1 MRESG
6 LPAMDQAGTEA
17 PAFAGVKRWLPLI
30 LLVTAGVAAYFSGA
44 HRYVSFHALAAH
56 REWVLSQVA
65 VLGFWAPLAF
75 IALYAAVAALSIPG
89 ATAMTLT
96 GGFLFGTVLG
106 TLCNVTGATIGA
118 TLVFL
123 VARSAFGEVL
133 QRRAG
138 PFLKKIE
145 EGFRQDA
152 VSYLLV
158 LRLVP
163 LFPFWLVNLVPAFF
177 GMSLGAYMLCTFF
190 GILPGAVVYTS
201 VGGGLGEFLDRG
213 EKPDLHLV
221 FQPHILLP
229 LIGLG
234 LLALVPVAYKRWKQ
248 RS

>member
-6 LPAMDQAGTEA
+6 LPAMDQAETQA
-17 PAFAGVKRWLPLI
+17 PASTGVKRWLPLA
-30 LLVTAGVAAYFSGA
+30 LLVAAGLAAYFSGA
-44 HRYVSFHALAAH
+44 HRYVSFHALAEH
-56 REWVLSQVA
+56 REWLLSQVDK
-65 VLGFWAPLAF
+65 LGFWAPVAF
-75 IALYAAVAALSIPG
+75 VALYAAVAALSIPG
-89 ATAMTLT
+89 ATAMTLA
-96 GGFLFGTVLG
+96 GGFLFGTVPG
-106 TLCNVTGATIGA
+106 TLYNVLGATIGA
-118 TLVFL
+118 TIVFL

-163 LFPFWLVNLVPAFF
+163 LFPFWLVNLVPALF
-177 GMSLGAYMLCTFF
+177 GMSLGAYVACTFV

-229 LIGLG
+229 LLGLG
-234 LLALVPVAYKRWKQ
+234 LLALVPVAYKRWK
-248 RS
+248 RKP

>member
-1 MRESG
+1 
-6 LPAMDQAGTEA
+6 MDQAGNHA
-17 PAFAGVKRWLPLI
+17 PDPAGIKRWLPLAV
-30 LLVTAGVAAYFSGA
+30 LVAAGIAAWLSGA
-44 HRYVSFHALAAH
+44 HRYVSFHALEAH
-56 REWVLSQVA
+56 REWILAQVA
-65 VLGFWAPLAF
+65 ALGFWAPLAF
-75 IALYAAVAALSIPG
+75 IALYATAAALSIPG
-89 ATAMTLT
+89 ATIMTLT

-106 TLCNVTGATIGA
+106 TLFNVLGATLGA

-133 QRRAG
+133 HRRAG
-138 PFLKKIE
+138 PFLKKVE

-163 LFPFWLVNLVPAFF
+163 LFPFWLVNLVPALF
-177 GMSLGAYMLCTFF
+177 GMSLGAYVVCTFV

-213 EKPDLHLV
+213 EKPDLHLA

-234 LLALVPVAYKRWKQ
+234 LLALVPVAYKRWK
-248 RS
+248 RKL

>member
-1 MRESG
+1 
-6 LPAMDQAGTEA
+6 MDQAGNPA
-17 PAFAGVKRWLPLI
+17 PARVSLKRWLPLAV
-30 LLVTAGVAAYFSGA
+30 LVAAGIAAWLSGA
-44 HRYVSFHALAAH
+44 HRYVSFHALEAH
-56 REWVLSQVA
+56 REWLLAQVA
-65 VLGFWAPLAF
+65 ALGYWAPVAF
-75 IALYAAVAALSIPG
+75 VLLYAAVAALSIPG
-89 ATAMTLT
+89 ATIMTLT

-106 TLCNVTGATIGA
+106 TLYNVLGATIGA

-123 VARSAFGEVL
+123 VARTAFGEVL
-133 QRRAG
+133 QQRAG
-138 PFLKKIE
+138 PFLKKVE

-163 LFPFWLVNLVPAFF
+163 LFPFWLVNLVPALF
-177 GMSLGAYMLCTFF
+177 GMSLGAYVACTFF

-234 LLALVPVAYKRWKQ
+234 LLALVPVAYKYWKQ
-248 RS
+248 KP

>member
-6 LPAMDQAGTEA
+6 LPAMDQAGTHASEGA
-17 PAFAGVKRWLPLI
+17 RIKRWLPLAV
-30 LLVTAGVAAYFSGA
+30 LVVAALAAYLSGA
-44 HRYVSFHALAAH
+44 YRYVSFHALAAH
-56 REWVLSQVA
+56 REWVLLQVER
-65 VLGFWAPLAF
+65 LGFWAPLAF
-75 IALYAAVAALSIPG
+75 IALYATVAALSIPG

-106 TLCNVTGATIGA
+106 TLYNVLGATIGA

-152 VSYLLV
+152 ISYLLV

-163 LFPFWLVNLVPAFF
+163 LFPFWLVNLVPALF
-177 GMSLGAYMLCTFF
+177 GMSLGAYVVCTFV
-190 GILPGAVVYTS
+190 GILPGAIVYTS
-201 VGGGLGEFLDRG
+201 VGSGLGEFLDRG
-213 EKPDLHLV
+213 EKPNLHLA

-234 LLALVPVAYKRWKQ
+234 LLALVPVVYKRWK
-248 RS
+248 RKS

>member
-1 MRESG
+1 
-6 LPAMDQAGTEA
+6 MDQEA
-17 PAFAGVKRWLPLI
+17 HAAPRRAALKRWLPLGV
-30 LLVTAGVAAYFSGA
+30 LAVAVAAAWLSGA
-44 HRYVSFHALAAH
+44 YRYVSFHALEAH

-65 VLGFWAPLAF
+65 ALGFWAPVAF
-75 IALYAAVAALSIPG
+75 ILLYAAVAALSIPG
-89 ATAMTLT
+89 ATIMTLT

-106 TLCNVTGATIGA
+106 SLYNVLGATIGA

-133 QRRAG
+133 QQRAG
-138 PFLKKIE
+138 PFLKKVE
-145 EGFRQDA
+145 AGFREDA

-163 LFPFWLVNLVPAFF
+163 LFPFWLVNLVPALF
-177 GMSLGAYMLCTFF
+177 GMSLGVYVACTFV

-201 VGGGLGEFLDRG
+201 VGSGLGEFLDRG

-221 FQPHILLP
+221 YQPHILLP

-234 LLALVPVAYKRWKQ
+234 LLALVPVVYKHWKKKP
-248 RS
+248 

>member
-1 MRESG
+1 
-6 LPAMDQAGTEA
+6 MDQAGSPA
-17 PAFAGVKRWLPLI
+17 PDRAGVTRWLPLV
-30 LLVTAGVAAYFSGA
+30 LLVAAGIAAWLSGA
-44 HRYVSFHALAAH
+44 HRYFSFHALEAH

-65 VLGFWAPLAF
+65 ALGFWAPLAF
-75 IALYAAVAALSIPG
+75 ILLYAAVAALSIPG
-89 ATAMTLT
+89 ATIMTLT

-106 TLCNVTGATIGA
+106 TFYNVLGATIGA
-118 TLVFL
+118 TIVFL

-138 PFLKKIE
+138 PFLKKVE

-163 LFPFWLVNLVPAFF
+163 LFPFWLVNLVPALF
-177 GMSLGAYMLCTFF
+177 GMSLGAYVVCTFV

-213 EKPDLHLV
+213 EKPNLHLI

-234 LLALVPVAYKRWKQ
+234 LLALVPVAYKYWKKKP
-248 RS
+248 

>member
-1 MRESG
+1 
-6 LPAMDQAGTEA
+6 MDQAGNPVSDRA
-17 PAFAGVKRWLPLI
+17 RIKRWLPLI
-30 LLVTAGVAAYFSGA
+30 VLVVAGIAVWLSGV
-44 HRYVSFHALAAH
+44 HRYVSFHALEAH
-56 REWVLSQVA
+56 REWLLAQVA
-65 VLGFWAPLAF
+65 ALGIWAPVAF
-75 IALYAAVAALSIPG
+75 ILLYAAVAALSLPG
-89 ATAMTLT
+89 ATILTLT

-106 TLCNVTGATIGA
+106 TLYNVLGATIGA

-133 QRRAG
+133 QQRAG
-138 PFLKKIE
+138 PFLKKVE

-163 LFPFWLVNLVPAFF
+163 LFPFWLVNLVPALF
-177 GMSLGAYMLCTFF
+177 GMSLGAYVACTFF

-213 EKPDLHLV
+213 EKPNLHLV

-234 LLALVPVAYKRWKQ
+234 LLALVPVAYKHWKKK
-248 RS
+248 S

>member
-1 MRESG
+1 
-6 LPAMDQAGTEA
+6 MDQVGNPVSDRAGI
-17 PAFAGVKRWLPLI
+17 KRWLPLMV
-30 LLVTAGVAAYFSGA
+30 LVAACIAAWLSGA
-44 HRYVSFHALAAH
+44 HRYVSFHALEAH
-56 REWVLSQVA
+56 REWLLTQVA
-65 VLGFWAPLAF
+65 ALGVWAPVAF
-75 IALYAAVAALSIPG
+75 ILLYACVAALSIPG
-89 ATAMTLT
+89 ATIMTLT

-106 TLCNVTGATIGA
+106 TLYNVLGATIGA

-123 VARSAFGEVL
+123 VARSAFGEML
-133 QRRAG
+133 QQRAG
-138 PFLKKIE
+138 PFLKKVE

-163 LFPFWLVNLVPAFF
+163 LFPFWLVNLVPALF
-177 GMSLGAYMLCTFF
+177 GMSLGTYVACTFV

-213 EKPDLHLV
+213 EKPNLHLV

-234 LLALVPVAYKRWKQ
+234 LLALVPVAYKHWKKK
-248 RS
+248 S

>member
-1 MRESG
+1 
-6 LPAMDQAGTEA
+6 MDQAGN
-17 PAFAGVKRWLPLI
+17 PASSRPGLKRWVPLAV
-30 LLVTAGVAAYFSGA
+30 LVAAGIAAWLSGA
-44 HRYVSFHALAAH
+44 HRYVSFHALENH
-56 REWVLSQVA
+56 REWLLAQVA
-65 VLGFWAPLAF
+65 TLGFWAPVAF

-89 ATAMTLT
+89 ATIMTLT

-106 TLCNVTGATIGA
+106 TLYNVLGATIGA

-133 QRRAG
+133 QQRAG
-138 PFLKKIE
+138 PFLKKLE
-145 EGFRQDA
+145 EGFREDA

-163 LFPFWLVNLVPAFF
+163 LFPFWLVNLVPALF
-177 GMSLGAYMLCTFF
+177 GMSLGAYVVCTFF

-213 EKPDLHLV
+213 EKPDLHLALP
-221 FQPHILLP
+221 PHLLLP

-234 LLALVPVAYKRWKQ
+234 VLALVPVAYKHWKKKP
-248 RS
+248 

>member
-6 LPAMDQAGTEA
+6 LAAMDQAGTEA
-17 PAFAGVKRWLPLI
+17 RASAGVKRWLPLA
-30 LLVTAGVAAYFSGA
+30 LLVTAGVAVYFSGA
-44 HRYVSFHALAAH
+44 HRYVSFHALANH
-56 REWVLSQVA
+56 REWLLSQVA
-65 VLGFWAPLAF
+65 ALGFWAPLAF
-75 IALYAAVAALSIPG
+75 VSLYAAVTALSIPG
-89 ATAMTLT
+89 ATAMTLA

-118 TLVFL
+118 TLVFI

-163 LFPFWLVNLVPAFF
+163 LFPFWLVNLVPALF
-177 GMSLGAYMLCTFF
+177 GMSLGAYVVCTFF

-213 EKPDLHLV
+213 EKPDLHLA

-234 LLALVPVAYKRWKQ
+234 LLALVPVVYKRWKKKP
-248 RS
+248 

>member
-1 MRESG
+1 
-6 LPAMDQAGTEA
+6 MDQAGTDA
-17 PAFAGVKRWLPLI
+17 PQAAGLKRWLPLG
-30 LLVTAGVAAYFSGA
+30 LLVAAGLAAYLSGA
-44 HRYVSFHALAAH
+44 HRYVSIHALAAH
-56 REWVLSQVA
+56 REWLLSQVA
-65 VLGFWAPLAF
+65 LLGLWAPIAF

-89 ATAMTLT
+89 ATAMTLA

-106 TLCNVTGATIGA
+106 TLCNVLGATVGA

-145 EGFRQDA
+145 AGFRQDA

-163 LFPFWLVNLVPAFF
+163 LFPFWLVNLVPALF
-177 GMSLGAYMLCTFF
+177 GMSLGAYVICTFV

-201 VGGGLGEFLDRG
+201 VGAGLGEFLDRG
-213 EKPDLHLV
+213 EKPDLQLV
-221 FQPHILLP
+221 FQPHVLLP

-234 LLALVPVAYKRWKQ
+234 LLALVPVAYKRWK
-248 RS
+248 RKP

>member
-1 MRESG
+1 
-6 LPAMDQAGTEA
+6 MDQAGNPVSGRA
-17 PAFAGVKRWLPLI
+17 SIKRWLPL
-30 LLVTAGVAAYFSGA
+30 LVLVALGVATWLSGA
-44 HRYVSFHALAAH
+44 HRYVSFHALEAH

-65 VLGFWAPLAF
+65 ALGLWAPVAF
-75 IALYAAVAALSIPG
+75 ILLYAAVAALSIPG
-89 ATAMTLT
+89 ATIMTLT
-96 GGFLFGTVLG
+96 GGFLFGTELG
-106 TLCNVTGATIGA
+106 TLYNVLGATMGA

-133 QRRAG
+133 QQRAG
-138 PFLKKIE
+138 PFLKKVE
-145 EGFRQDA
+145 AGFRQDA

-163 LFPFWLVNLVPAFF
+163 LFPFWLVNLVPALF
-177 GMSLGAYMLCTFF
+177 GMSLGAYVICTFV

-234 LLALVPVAYKRWKQ
+234 LLALVPVAYKHWKKK
-248 RS
+248 S

>member
-1 MRESG
+1 
-6 LPAMDQAGTEA
+6 MDQAGN
-17 PAFAGVKRWLPLI
+17 PASSRPGLKRWVPLAV
-30 LLVTAGVAAYFSGA
+30 LVAAGIAAWLSGA
-44 HRYVSFHALAAH
+44 HRYVSFHALENH
-56 REWVLSQVA
+56 REWLLAQVA
-65 VLGFWAPLAF
+65 TLGFWAPVAF

-89 ATAMTLT
+89 ATIMTLT

-106 TLCNVTGATIGA
+106 TLYNVLGATIGA

-133 QRRAG
+133 QQRAG
-138 PFLKKIE
+138 PFLKKLE
-145 EGFRQDA
+145 EGFREDA

-163 LFPFWLVNLVPAFF
+163 LFPFWLVNLVPALF
-177 GMSLGAYMLCTFF
+177 GMSLGAYVVCTFF

-213 EKPDLHLV
+213 EKPDLHLAL
-221 FQPHILLP
+221 QPHILLP

-234 LLALVPVAYKRWKQ
+234 VLALVPVAYKHWKKKP
-248 RS
+248 

>member
-1 MRESG
+1 
-6 LPAMDQAGTEA
+6 MDQEGNPAPEPAGI
-17 PAFAGVKRWLPLI
+17 KRWLPLAV
-30 LLVTAGVAAYFSGA
+30 LVAAGIAAWLSGA
-44 HRYVSFHALAAH
+44 HRYVSFHALEAH
-56 REWVLSQVA
+56 REWILAQVA
-65 VLGFWAPLAF
+65 ALGVWAPLAF
-75 IALYAAVAALSIPG
+75 IALYATVAALSIPG
-89 ATAMTLT
+89 ATIMTLS

-106 TLCNVTGATIGA
+106 TLFNVLGATIGA

-133 QRRAG
+133 HRRAG
-138 PFLKKIE
+138 PFLKKVE
-145 EGFRQDA
+145 EGFRRDA

-163 LFPFWLVNLVPAFF
+163 LFPFWLVNLVPALF
-177 GMSLGAYMLCTFF
+177 GMSLGAYVLCTFF

-221 FQPHILLP
+221 FQRHILLP

-234 LLALVPVAYKRWKQ
+234 LLALVPVAYKRWK
-248 RS
+248 RKP

>member
-1 MRESG
+1 
-6 LPAMDQAGTEA
+6 
-17 PAFAGVKRWLPLI
+17 
-30 LLVTAGVAAYFSGA
+30 LLLAAIVAVYLSGA
-44 HRYVSFHALAAH
+44 REYFTFHSLAVH
-56 REWVLSQVA
+56 REWLLSQVA
-65 VLGFWAPLAF
+65 TLGFWAPVAF

-89 ATAMTLT
+89 ATAMTLA

-106 TLCNVTGATIGA
+106 TLCNVVGATIGA

-145 EGFRQDA
+145 AGFRQDA

-163 LFPFWLVNLVPAFF
+163 LFPFWLVNLVPALF
-177 GMSLGAYMLCTFF
+177 GMSLCAYVVCTFV

-201 VGGGLGEFLDRG
+201 VGAGLGEFLDRG

-221 FQPHILLP
+221 FEPHVLLP
-229 LIGLG
+229 LLGLG
-234 LLALVPVAYKRWKQ
+234 LLALVPVAYKRWKKQ
-248 RS
+248 P

>member
-1 MRESG
+1 
-6 LPAMDQAGTEA
+6 MDQAANPA
-17 PAFAGVKRWLPLI
+17 PRPASVKRWLPLGV
-30 LLVTAGVAAYFSGA
+30 LVAAAVAAWLSGA
-44 HRYVSFHALAAH
+44 HRYVSFHALEAH
-56 REWVLSQVA
+56 REWLLAQVA
-65 VLGFWAPLAF
+65 ALGFWAPVAF
-75 IALYAAVAALSIPG
+75 ILLYAAVAALSIPG
-89 ATAMTLT
+89 ATIMTLT

-106 TLCNVTGATIGA
+106 TLYNVVGATIGA

-163 LFPFWLVNLVPAFF
+163 LFPFWLVNLVPALF
-177 GMSLGAYMLCTFF
+177 GMSLGAYVLCTFF

-213 EKPDLHLV
+213 EKPDLQLA

-229 LIGLG
+229 LVGLG
-234 LLALVPVAYKRWKQ
+234 VLALVPVIYRHWKQ
-248 RS
+248 KP

>member
-6 LPAMDQAGTEA
+6 LPAMDQARI
-17 PAFAGVKRWLPLI
+17 KRWLPLA
-30 LLVTAGVAAYFSGA
+30 LLVVAALAAYLSGA
-44 HRYVSFHALAAH
+44 HRYVSFHALATH
-56 REWVLSQVA
+56 REWVLLQVER
-65 VLGFWAPLAF
+65 LGFWAPLAF
-75 IALYAAVAALSIPG
+75 IALYATVAALSIPG

-96 GGFLFGTVLG
+96 GGFLFGTVFG
-106 TLCNVTGATIGA
+106 TLYNVLGATIGA

-123 VARSAFGEVL
+123 L

-152 VSYLLV
+152 ISYLLV

-163 LFPFWLVNLVPAFF
+163 LFPFWLVNLVPALF
-177 GMSLGAYMLCTFF
+177 GMSLGAYVVCTFV
-190 GILPGAVVYTS
+190 GILPGAIVYTS
-201 VGGGLGEFLDRG
+201 VGSGLGEFLDRG
-213 EKPDLHLV
+213 EKPDLHLA

-234 LLALVPVAYKRWKQ
+234 LLALVPVVYKRWK
-248 RS
+248 RKS

>member
-1 MRESG
+1 
-6 LPAMDQAGTEA
+6 MDQERNLA
-17 PAFAGVKRWLPLI
+17 PRASSLKRWLPLG
-30 LLVTAGVAAYFSGA
+30 LLVALGIAAWLSGA
-44 HRYVSFHALAAH
+44 HRYVSFHALEAH
-56 REWVLSQVA
+56 REWLLSQVA
-65 VLGFWAPLAF
+65 ALGFWAPVAF
-75 IALYAAVAALSIPG
+75 VLLYAAVAALSIPG
-89 ATAMTLT
+89 ATIMTLT

-106 TLCNVTGATIGA
+106 SLYNVLGATIGA

-138 PFLKKIE
+138 PFLKKVE
-145 EGFRQDA
+145 AGFREDG

-163 LFPFWLVNLVPAFF
+163 LFPFWLVNLVPALF
-177 GMSLGAYMLCTFF
+177 GMSLGAYVLCTFF

-213 EKPDLHLV
+213 EKPNLHLV
-221 FQPHILLP
+221 FEPHILLP

-234 LLALVPVAYKRWKQ
+234 LLALVPVAYKHWKKKP
-248 RS
+248 

>member
-1 MRESG
+1 
-6 LPAMDQAGTEA
+6 MDQAGNPVSDRA
-17 PAFAGVKRWLPLI
+17 RIKRWLPLI
-30 LLVTAGVAAYFSGA
+30 LLVVAGIAAWLSGV
-44 HRYVSFHALAAH
+44 HRYVSFHALEAH
-56 REWVLSQVA
+56 REWLLAQVA
-65 VLGFWAPLAF
+65 ALGIWAPVAF
-75 IALYAAVAALSIPG
+75 ILLYAAMAALSLPG
-89 ATAMTLT
+89 ATIMTLT

-106 TLCNVTGATIGA
+106 TLYNVLGATIGA

-133 QRRAG
+133 QQRAG
-138 PFLKKIE
+138 PFLKKVE
-145 EGFRQDA
+145 EGFRRDA

-163 LFPFWLVNLVPAFF
+163 LFPFWLVNLVPALF
-177 GMSLGAYMLCTFF
+177 GMSLGAYVACTFF

-213 EKPDLHLV
+213 EKPNLHLV

-234 LLALVPVAYKRWKQ
+234 LLALVPVAYKHWKKK
-248 RS
+248 S